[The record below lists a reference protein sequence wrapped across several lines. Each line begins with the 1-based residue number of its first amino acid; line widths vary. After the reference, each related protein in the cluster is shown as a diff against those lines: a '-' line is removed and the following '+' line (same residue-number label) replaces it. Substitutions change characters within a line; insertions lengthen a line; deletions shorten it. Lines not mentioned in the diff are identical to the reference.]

1 LNLFVR
7 SQEEQPL
14 NPSPSMSFSRRLTAA
29 IQDVPNNH
37 IKHNQVLVEHVIY
50 QRLLD
55 ISDGGI
61 IVLRVTIDNPDA
73 PADIQEKEFYV
84 TVVGEHAARAD
95 VIVSQELINYFGLPL
110 EGTRYRFTFTKK
122 LPELTS
128 VSIKFLENDFCFLD
142 PREAVQAYLEDYH
155 ILYEGMLMQIPS
167 QIDEMMGLVRIET
180 LKPAIVC
187 RVPNG
192 EVVLEILE
200 DPPAATPL
208 RLPTVQPPSL
218 PTPALIPTE
227 SEEPKP
233 FNFHDMKRELF
244 PDLGAEPP
252 CDGFKLNASDAS
264 PLSREELR
272 KARIAYYNKN

>member
-1 LNLFVR
+1 
-7 SQEEQPL
+7 
-14 NPSPSMSFSRRLTAA
+14 MSFSRRLSVA

-55 ISDGGI
+55 ISNGGLI
-61 IVLRVTIDNPDA
+61 ILRVTIDNPDA
-73 PADIQEKEFYV
+73 AADIQEKEFFI
-84 TVVGEHAARAD
+84 TAVGEHMQAAD
-95 VIVSQELINYFGLPL
+95 VVVSQELIDFFGLPL
-110 EGTRYRFTFTKK
+110 EGTRFRFTFTKK

-167 QIDEMMGLVRIET
+167 QIDEMMGLIRIET
-180 LKPAIVC
+180 LKPAIIC

-192 EVVLEILE
+192 EVELEIVTDEL
-200 DPPAATPL
+200 PATPL
-208 RLPTVQPPSL
+208 RLPAAEPPIHSTQF
-218 PTPALIPTE
+218 PTPAVTSTE
-227 SEEPKP
+227 SLKP
-233 FNFHDMKRELF
+233 FNFNDMQRELF
-244 PDLGAEPP
+244 PDLATTPQQPEETPQP
-252 CDGFKLNASDAS
+252 TEA

-272 KARIAYYNKN
+272 KARLAYYNKN